1 MSVSLHCTR
10 IPGVLWIMLFL
21 FSAPA
26 LADAEDRHGDRAGAV
41 RWTLIDF
48 TLRPQ
53 LAVLHDGAQ
62 DHLVAVGRQ
71 LPSTPF
77 RLDALAADAAVLV
90 LGTPDGQQ
98 IRVTLKRGETFDP
111 EQTLREFAT
120 SMQSAYP
127 PMEPAQE
134 GRHVD

>member
-1 MSVSLHCTR
+1 MSASMRCTR
-10 IPGVLWIMLFL
+10 ILRVLWIMLFL

-26 LADAEDRHGDRAGAV
+26 LADAEDARGDQAEAV
-41 RWTLIDF
+41 RWTLVDF

-53 LAVLHDGAQ
+53 LAVLHDGAR

-90 LGTPDGQQ
+90 LGMPDGQQ
-98 IRVTLKRGETFDP
+98 IRVTLKRGDTFDP
-111 EQTLREFAT
+111 EQTLRDFAT
-120 SMQSAYP
+120 SMQRAYP
-127 PMEPAQE
+127 PVEPVQE
-134 GRHVD
+134 DRHVD